1 MEEMIQN
8 LIYEHDKNVL
18 IGILEGFNLKK
29 KYVSYWTNTIIE
41 KGRIEYIFNYSIDDI
56 ISDNDLLSQYVNLE
70 ELKNKLGTDSFESI
84 IHLEKRMEEV
94 FGTKKHH
101 S

>member
-8 LIYEHDKNVL
+8 LIYEHDKNLL

-29 KYVSYWTNTIIE
+29 KYVSYWTNTEID
-41 KGRIEYIFNYSIDDI
+41 KGRIEYIFHYSVSDEIIDH
-56 ISDNDLLSQYVNLE
+56 DLLEQYVNLE
-70 ELKNKLGTDSFESI
+70 DLKERLGTDSFESI
-84 IHLEKRMEEV
+84 LHLEKRMEEV